1 MMSDDQEVQKIL
13 REALAGMPVT
23 IESGLSGGPKASAT
37 SKLRWVKLA
46 LRVFR
51 GPVGQPVTDLDL
63 ENKRKDARTLR
74 EAVPALQKIRDEHTS
89 ERLRKTAAKYLRYIE
104 SEVASLN

>member
-1 MMSDDQEVQKIL
+1 MSDNREVQKIL

-23 IESGLSGGPKASAT
+23 IGFGLSDPKASAT

-51 GPVGQPVTDLDL
+51 GPVGRPATDLDF
-63 ENKRKDARTLR
+63 ENKRKDALTLR
-74 EAVPALQKIRDEHTS
+74 EVVPALQRIRDEHTS
-89 ERLRKTAAKYLRYIE
+89 EGLRKTAAKYLRCIE
-104 SEVASLN
+104 SEVASGN

>member
-1 MMSDDQEVQKIL
+1 MSDDQAVQKIL
-13 REALAGMPVT
+13 REALAGIPVT
-23 IESGLSGGPKASAT
+23 IETGLSDPKASAT

-51 GPVGQPVTDLDL
+51 GPVCRPATDLDL
-63 ENKRKDARTLR
+63 ENEKKDARTLR

-89 ERLRKTAAKYLRYIE
+89 EGLRKTAAKYLRYIE
-104 SEVASLN
+104 SEVASGN

>member
-1 MMSDDQEVQKIL
+1 MSREVQKIL
-13 REALAGMPVT
+13 REALAGMPVA
-23 IESGLSGGPKASAT
+23 IESRLSDPKASAT

-51 GPVGQPVTDLDL
+51 GPPVGRPATELDL

-89 ERLRKTAAKYLRYIE
+89 EVLRKTAAKYLRSIE
-104 SEVASLN
+104 SEVVSGN

>member
-1 MMSDDQEVQKIL
+1 MSDGQEVQKIL
-13 REALAGMPVT
+13 RAALAGMPVA
-23 IESGLSGGPKASAT
+23 IESGLSDPKATSAT

-51 GPVGQPVTDLDL
+51 GPVGRPAPDLDL
-63 ENKRKDARTLR
+63 ENKKKDARTLT

-89 ERLRKTAAKYLRYIE
+89 EGLRKTAAKYLRYIE
-104 SEVASLN
+104 SEVASSN

>member
-1 MMSDDQEVQKIL
+1 MPHDQEVQKIL

-23 IESGLSGGPKASAT
+23 IETGRSGPKASAT

-51 GPVGQPVTDLDL
+51 GPVGLPATDLDL
-63 ENKRKDARTLR
+63 ENKKKDARTLR
-74 EAVPALQKIRDEHTS
+74 EAVPVLQKIRDEHTS
-89 ERLRKTAAKYLRYIE
+89 EGLRKTAAKYLQYIE
-104 SEVASLN
+104 SEVASGN